1 MEFQRHGLNSLN
13 SASGHLKAHPIWA
26 LGNPVSKLN
35 TNLSVFLGMGRSFA
49 EGGIDKT
56 PIIEGY
62 VRLRQF
68 LGRALRLGWARGPSA
83 TASTG

>member
-1 MEFQRHGLNSLN
+1 MGIGQPCQQTEY
-13 SASGHLKAHPIWA
+13 KPIC
-26 LGNPVSKLN
+26 
-35 TNLSVFLGMGRSFA
+35 FLGMGRSFA

-56 PIIEGY
+56 PIIEGW

-83 TASTG
+83 TARMGKGAERCGHGLGYYYLFFCYLGLG